1 MWLDEFKKLDLKYVK
16 YDEDLKKYNTFKVGS
31 TASVIASPTS
41 LDELLFILNYVKDYK
56 IEHMILGNG
65 SNVIFS
71 SKNYDG
77 VIIRLNNLNNITF
90 EDKCVTVDAG
100 YSLIKLSNE
109 LCAKGITGFVFA
121 TGIPGSVGGAIY
133 MNAGAYKSSISEIL
147 ISVTYLD
154 DKLKVKTITNDKCK
168 FGYRDSLFKHN
179 DYIILSAKFKLEK
192 GDVETIK
199 NLVNDR
205 REKRFSSQPLDLPS
219 AGSTFRNPDDIPAWK
234 LIDGVGLRGY
244 RIGGVSVSEKHSNF
258 IVNDKDGTGEDIY
271 NLVNKIKEE
280 VKKEYNVDLQLEPE
294 LINF

>member
-1 MWLDEFKKLDLKYVK
+1 MK
-16 YDEDLKKYNTFKVGS
+16 
-31 TASVIASPTS
+31 
-41 LDELLFILNYVKDYK
+41 
-56 IEHMILGNG
+56 
-65 SNVIFS
+65 
-71 SKNYDG
+71 
-77 VIIRLNNLNNITF
+77 
-90 EDKCVTVDAG
+90 
-100 YSLIKLSNE
+100 
-109 LCAKGITGFVFA
+109 
-121 TGIPGSVGGAIY
+121 
-133 MNAGAYKSSISEIL
+133 
-147 ISVTYLD
+147 
-154 DKLKVKTITNDKCK
+154 KVKTITNDKCK

-219 AGSTFRNPDDIPAWK
+219 AGSTFRNPDDTPAWK

-271 NLVNKIKEE
+271 NLINKIKEE